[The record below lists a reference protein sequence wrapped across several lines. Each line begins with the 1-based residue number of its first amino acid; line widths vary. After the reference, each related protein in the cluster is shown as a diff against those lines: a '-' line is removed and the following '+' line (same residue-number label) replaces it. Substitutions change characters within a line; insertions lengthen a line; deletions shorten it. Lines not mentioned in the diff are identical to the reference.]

1 MPNLG
6 APELII
12 IALVIL
18 LLFGATRLP
27 KLGKSMGQSIKGFKE
42 GLNEDSERRRHR
54 GRQEGRHGRVQGRR
68 RQGLL
73 SVTNEIT
80 HDGPPL
86 AGRRR

>member
-27 KLGKSMGQSIKGFKE
+27 KLGRSMGQSIKGFKQ
-42 GLNEDSERRRHR
+42 GLNDDADDDDIVDVKRDAAAETKDDAKAS
-54 GRQEGRHGRVQGRR
+54 
-68 RQGLL
+68 
-73 SVTNEIT
+73 
-80 HDGPPL
+80 
-86 AGRRR
+86 

>member
-27 KLGKSMGQSIKGFKE
+27 KLGKSMGQSIRGFKQ
-42 GLNEDSERRRHR
+42 GLNDGSDDDEIVDVKKDATADSEDDAKA
-54 GRQEGRHGRVQGRR
+54 
-68 RQGLL
+68 
-73 SVTNEIT
+73 S
-80 HDGPPL
+80 
-86 AGRRR
+86 

>member
-27 KLGKSMGQSIKGFKE
+27 KLGKSMGQSIKGFKQ
-42 GLNEDSERRRHR
+42 GLNDD
-54 GRQEGRHGRVQGRR
+54 VDDD
-68 RQGLL
+68 
-73 SVTNEIT
+73 EIVDIKKDAT
-80 HDGPPL
+80 AESQDDVK
-86 AGRRR
+86 AS

>member
-27 KLGKSMGQSIKGFKE
+27 KLGRSMGQSIKGFKD
-42 GLNEDSERRRHR
+42 GLNEAGEDD
-54 GRQEGRHGRVQGRR
+54 
-68 RQGLL
+68 
-73 SVTNEIT
+73 EIVDVKRDAT
-80 HDGPPL
+80 AETKDD
-86 AGRRR
+86 AKAS

>member
-27 KLGKSMGQSIKGFKE
+27 KLGKSMGQSIKGFKQ
-42 GLNEDSERRRHR
+42 GLNDDADDDEIVDVQRDAKAEDKDAKAS
-54 GRQEGRHGRVQGRR
+54 
-68 RQGLL
+68 
-73 SVTNEIT
+73 
-80 HDGPPL
+80 
-86 AGRRR
+86 

>member
-27 KLGKSMGQSIKGFKE
+27 KLGKSMGQSIKGFKQ
-42 GLNEDSERRRHR
+42 GLNEDADDD
-54 GRQEGRHGRVQGRR
+54 
-68 RQGLL
+68 
-73 SVTNEIT
+73 EIVDIKKDAT
-80 HDGPPL
+80 AESQDDVK
-86 AGRRR
+86 AS

>member
-27 KLGKSMGQSIKGFKE
+27 KLGRSMGQSIKGFKQ
-42 GLNEDSERRRHR
+42 GLNDDADDDEIVDVKRDATAEDKDVKAS
-54 GRQEGRHGRVQGRR
+54 
-68 RQGLL
+68 
-73 SVTNEIT
+73 
-80 HDGPPL
+80 
-86 AGRRR
+86 

>member
-27 KLGKSMGQSIKGFKE
+27 KLGKSMGQSIRGFKQ
-42 GLNEDSERRRHR
+42 GLNED
-54 GRQEGRHGRVQGRR
+54 VDDD
-68 RQGLL
+68 
-73 SVTNEIT
+73 EIVDVKKDAT
-80 HDGPPL
+80 AESQDDVK
-86 AGRRR
+86 AS

>member
-27 KLGKSMGQSIKGFKE
+27 KLGKSMGQSIKGFK
-42 GLNEDSERRRHR
+42 
-54 GRQEGRHGRVQGRR
+54 
-68 RQGLL
+68 QGLDDDADDD
-73 SVTNEIT
+73 EIVDVQRDAT
-80 HDGPPL
+80 AEDKD
-86 AGRRR
+86 AKAS

>member
-27 KLGKSMGQSIKGFKE
+27 KLGKSMGQSIRGFKQ
-42 GLNEDSERRRHR
+42 GLNEDGDDDEIVDVKKDSTAKSEDDAKA
-54 GRQEGRHGRVQGRR
+54 
-68 RQGLL
+68 
-73 SVTNEIT
+73 S
-80 HDGPPL
+80 
-86 AGRRR
+86 

>member
-27 KLGKSMGQSIKGFKE
+27 KLGKSMGQSIRGFKQ
-42 GLNEDSERRRHR
+42 GLNEDSDDD
-54 GRQEGRHGRVQGRR
+54 
-68 RQGLL
+68 
-73 SVTNEIT
+73 EIVDVKKDAT
-80 HDGPPL
+80 AESKDD
-86 AGRRR
+86 AKAS

>member
-27 KLGKSMGQSIKGFKE
+27 KLGKSMGQSIRGFK
-42 GLNEDSERRRHR
+42 
-54 GRQEGRHGRVQGRR
+54 
-68 RQGLL
+68 QGLGDD
-73 SVTNEIT
+73 SDDDEIV
-80 HDGPPL
+80 DVKRD
-86 AGRRR
+86 AAAEDKDAKAS

>member
-27 KLGKSMGQSIKGFKE
+27 KLGKSMGQSIKGFKQ
-42 GLNEDSERRRHR
+42 GLNDDSEDD
-54 GRQEGRHGRVQGRR
+54 
-68 RQGLL
+68 
-73 SVTNEIT
+73 EIVDVKRDAT
-80 HDGPPL
+80 AETKDD
-86 AGRRR
+86 AKAS

>member
-27 KLGKSMGQSIKGFKE
+27 KLGRSMGQSIKGFKQ
-42 GLNEDSERRRHR
+42 GLNDDSDDDDIVDVKRDATAEPKDD
-54 GRQEGRHGRVQGRR
+54 VKA
-68 RQGLL
+68 
-73 SVTNEIT
+73 S
-80 HDGPPL
+80 
-86 AGRRR
+86 

>member
-27 KLGKSMGQSIKGFKE
+27 KLGRSMGQSIKGFKQ
-42 GLNEDSERRRHR
+42 GLNDDADDDDIVD
-54 GRQEGRHGRVQGRR
+54 VQRDATAETKPKDDAKA
-68 RQGLL
+68 
-73 SVTNEIT
+73 S
-80 HDGPPL
+80 
-86 AGRRR
+86 